1 MHTQPFRLCLG
12 LLLAALLLA
21 LPITARAETS
31 ETPVMVLTADHITL
45 DQTEFE
51 HTGSPIQPNV
61 TVRVED
67 YLLTLDKEYSLTFE
81 NNTEVGTA
89 KAVITGMA
97 PYSGT
102 VEIPFTIR
110 ETAPE
115 EPEFTLI
122 EILDSH
128 VTMDSS
134 EFAYTGQPITPDV
147 TVTLED
153 KTLVRDR
160 DYAVEYVNNLVPGT
174 GTVIVRGI
182 GTVSETLGYTGEVRK
197 TFTILPISDST
208 PPEETRPGE
217 TKPDE
222 TEPETPG
229 ETQPPSPSYQITK
242 GNGGKWFQG
251 STKDLSF
258 TASGSHADF
267 SKVSINGRTLE
278 QEYYTLTKSMEVTL
292 KNSFLKKLPQGQ
304 HRIVVH
310 FTDGEASGTFTV
322 AAGLDPS
329 NPETGD
335 AFPLHFLTA
344 VLFISLTGLIGTAAL
359 WTVRRYRKEREE
371 A

>member
-12 LLLAALLLA
+12 LLLAALLPA
-21 LPITARAETS
+21 LPVTARAES
-31 ETPVMVLTADHITL
+31 SQPEAVALTADHITL
-45 DQTEFE
+45 DQTDFE

-67 YLLTLDKEYSLTFE
+67 YLLTLDKEYSLEFE

-89 KAVITGMA
+89 KAIITGME
-97 PYSGT
+97 PYTGT

-110 ETAPE
+110 AKAPE

-122 EILDSH
+122 ELLDSH
-128 VTMDSS
+128 VAMEGS

-197 TFTILPISDST
+197 TFTILPIPETT
-208 PPEETRPGE
+208 PPEETKPEE
-217 TKPDE
+217 TKPEE
-222 TEPETPG
+222 TKPEAPG
-229 ETQPPSPSYQITK
+229 ETQPPAPDYQITQ
-242 GNGGKWFQG
+242 GSGSKWYQG
-251 STKDLSF
+251 STKDLRF
-258 TASGSHADF
+258 TASGSHAGF
-267 SKVSINGRTLE
+267 SRVSINGRTLE
-278 QEYYTLTKSMEVTL
+278 QEHYTLTKSMEVTL
-292 KNSFLKKLPQGQ
+292 KSSFLKKLPQGQ

-322 AAGLDPS
+322 AVGLDPS

-335 AFPLHFLTA
+335 TFPLHFLTA

-359 WTVRRYRKEREE
+359 WTARRFRKEGK
-371 A
+371 